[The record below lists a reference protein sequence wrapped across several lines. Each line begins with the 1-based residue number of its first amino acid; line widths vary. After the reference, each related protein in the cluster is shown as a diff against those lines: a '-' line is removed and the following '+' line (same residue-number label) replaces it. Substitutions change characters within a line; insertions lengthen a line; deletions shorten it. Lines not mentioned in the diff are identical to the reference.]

1 MDKAPLLSRDWIKMT
16 MKYPGFCLIC
26 KQKINSAEVG
36 YWSRAAN
43 SILHENCYNLSELHD
58 NKNQDLLNNKTDQSK
73 NKEDNLLANFI
84 TQRQNKEKCFIC
96 GSQVD
101 FRETLILALLK
112 LERNIGTL
120 ETFFCSECLSS
131 SDLHVFEEY
140 KHAFSKNL

>member
-36 YWSRAAN
+36 YWSRAAK
-43 SILHENCYNLSELHD
+43 SILHEDCYNLSQLHA
-58 NKNQDLLNNKTDQSK
+58 NKNQDLLINKTDQSK
-73 NKEDNLLANFI
+73 NKENNLLANFI

-101 FRETLILALLK
+101 FRETLILTLLK

-120 ETFFCSECLSS
+120 ETFFCSACLSS

-140 KHAFSKNL
+140 KHSFSKNL

>member
-1 MDKAPLLSRDWIKMT
+1 MDKAPLLSHDWIKMT
-16 MKYPGFCLIC
+16 MKYPGFCMIC

-36 YWSRAAN
+36 YWSRAAK
-43 SILHENCYNLSELHD
+43 SILHEGCYNSELQAK
-58 NKNQDLLNNKTDQSK
+58 KNQDLLNNKTGRSK
-73 NKEDNLLANFI
+73 NKENNLLANFI

-101 FRETLILALLK
+101 FRETLILTLLK

-120 ETFFCSECLSS
+120 ETFFCSECLSRT
-131 SDLHVFEEY
+131 DLHIFEEY